1 MNRRLI
7 LEILAFVVVV
17 LLIVVFMARRAGG
30 PGRYD
35 DHRLMMGTVVGVTVF
50 APGEGEA
57 NEAMEAAFDE
67 VRRVEELASRYI
79 ETSLISRWNARTAS
93 ADTIDPE
100 IAAVVAR
107 ALVVAE
113 LSKGAFDPTIAPVV
127 DLWDFEA
134 GARVPD
140 EDEVRGALVDV
151 DYAFVDVR
159 ANEGVV
165 AAPIDTELDL
175 DGIIKGYAVDRAVEV
190 LREADIEAAIVDAGG
205 DVGFLGA
212 SPTGPA
218 WRVGVKHPR
227 RDGLIGVLAVEG
239 GSVATSGDYQRF
251 IEVDG
256 VRYHHLID
264 PETGYPARSLSSATV
279 WTRSALDADALATA
293 VFVMGPEDGIALAE
307 RLDEVEALVVTAD
320 GEVLGTE
327 GALERFT
334 RAEDEEEY
342 DGP

>member
-1 MNRRLI
+1 MTLNRRLI

-50 APGEGEA
+50 APGEDEA
-57 NEAMEAAFDE
+57 NEAMQAAFDE

-79 ETSLISRWNARTAS
+79 ETSQVARWNARS
-93 ADTIDPE
+93 EEIGEIDPE

-113 LSKGAFDPTIAPVV
+113 LSGGAFDPTIAPVV

-134 GARVPD
+134 GSRVPD
-140 EDEVRGALVDV
+140 EDEVRAALADV

-165 AAPIDTELDL
+165 AAPIDTDLDL

-190 LREADIEAAIVDAGG
+190 LREAGIEAAIVDAGG
-205 DVGFLGA
+205 DVGFLGR
-212 SPTGPA
+212 SPNGPA

-227 RDGLIGVLAVEG
+227 RDGLIGVLAVDG
-239 GSVATSGDYQRF
+239 GSVATSGDYQRYVD
-251 IEVDG
+251 VDG

-264 PETGYPARSLSSATV
+264 PATGYPARDLASVTV
-279 WTRSALDADALATA
+279 WARSALDADALATA
-293 VFVMGPEDGIALAE
+293 VFVMGPDDGLALAE
-307 RLDEVEALVVTAD
+307 RLEHVEALIVTPD
-320 GEVLGTE
+320 GEIDGTPRAME
-327 GALERFT
+327 LFT
-334 RAEDEEEY
+334 RAEEGNGE
-342 DGP
+342 